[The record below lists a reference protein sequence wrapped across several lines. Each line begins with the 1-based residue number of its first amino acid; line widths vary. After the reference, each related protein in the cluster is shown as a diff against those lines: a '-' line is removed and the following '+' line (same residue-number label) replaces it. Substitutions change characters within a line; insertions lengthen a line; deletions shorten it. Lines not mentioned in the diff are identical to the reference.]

1 MKVPPSVI
9 YARERDQNDELSD
22 YRNRF
27 VIEDPNLI
35 YLDGSSLGRLPV
47 SSLNLV
53 NDLVRNQWGD
63 RLIRSWNESWMD
75 LSRRIGSKISRLIG
89 ANPDEVVIADS
100 TSVNLFKLF
109 VGALKYN
116 APRRKI
122 ITDNVNFPSDLYI
135 LKAAA
140 EITGTDF
147 EIISLPPT
155 DEFSVSLDTFEEV
168 IDEDTALVSLSHIM
182 YKSSYMYDVASITEL
197 AHRYGALMLWDFSH
211 SVGAVPLNCQAD
223 GVDLAVG
230 STYKYLNGG
239 PGSPAFLYVRENL
252 QSQLVN
258 PLSGWFSHKE
268 QFLFDLDYEPATN
281 INRFLTGTPSIIS
294 LALIEPGVDLIL
306 EAGMDKIRKKAESQ
320 SEYMIEL
327 WEEILEPLGYA
338 LNSPREVRHRGSHVS
353 FGHPDGYRIEQAV
366 RDEKAVIS
374 DFRMPDNLRF
384 GITPLYTTYEE
395 LYTAVR
401 ALEEITQSK
410 SYEKYSTKI
419 TGVT

>member
-1 MKVPPSVI
+1 
-9 YARERDQNDELSD
+9 
-22 YRNRF
+22 
-27 VIEDPNLI
+27 
-35 YLDGSSLGRLPV
+35 
-47 SSLNLV
+47 
-53 NDLVRNQWGD
+53 
-63 RLIRSWNESWMD
+63 MD
-75 LSRRIGSKISRLIG
+75 LSRRIGGKISRIIG
-89 ANPDEVVIADS
+89 ADPDEVVIADS

-155 DEFSVSLDTFEEV
+155 DEFSVNLDTFEEV

-182 YKSSYMYDVASITEL
+182 YKSSYMYDIASITKL

-211 SVGAVPLNCQAD
+211 SVGAVPLNCQDD

-239 PGSPAFLYVRENL
+239 PGAPAFLYIRENL

-268 QFLFDLDYEPATN
+268 QFLFDLDYVPANN

-306 EAGMDKIRKKAESQ
+306 EAGIDKIRKKAESQ

-338 LNSPREVRHRGSHVS
+338 LNSPREVSHRGSHVS

-395 LYTAVR
+395 LYMAVR

>member
-1 MKVPPSVI
+1 MKI
-9 YARERDQNDELSD
+9 GFA
-22 YRNRF
+22 F
-27 VIEDPNLI
+27 
-35 YLDGSSLGRLPV
+35 SS
-47 SSLNLV
+47 
-53 NDLVRNQWGD
+53 
-63 RLIRSWNESWMD
+63 
-75 LSRRIGSKISRLIG
+75 
-89 ANPDEVVIADS
+89 
-100 TSVNLFKLF
+100 
-109 VGALKYN
+109 
-116 APRRKI
+116 
-122 ITDNVNFPSDLYI
+122 
-135 LKAAA
+135 
-140 EITGTDF
+140 
-147 EIISLPPT
+147 
-155 DEFSVSLDTFEEV
+155 
-168 IDEDTALVSLSHIM
+168 
-182 YKSSYMYDVASITEL
+182 
-197 AHRYGALMLWDFSH
+197 
-211 SVGAVPLNCQAD
+211 
-223 GVDLAVG
+223 
-230 STYKYLNGG
+230 
-239 PGSPAFLYVRENL
+239 
-252 QSQLVN
+252 
-258 PLSGWFSHKE
+258 
-268 QFLFDLDYEPATN
+268 TN

>member
-1 MKVPPSVI
+1 MKVGPSII
-9 YARERDQNDELSD
+9 YALERDQNDELSD

-47 SSLNLV
+47 SSLHLV

-63 RLIRSWNESWMD
+63 RLIRSWNENWMD
-75 LSRRIGSKISRLIG
+75 LSRRIGGKISRIIG

-155 DEFSVSLDTFEEV
+155 DEFSVNLDTFEEV

-182 YKSSYMYDVASITEL
+182 YKSSYMYDIASITKL

-211 SVGAVPLNCQAD
+211 SVGAVPLNCQDD

-239 PGSPAFLYVRENL
+239 PGAPAFLYIRENL

-268 QFLFDLDYEPATN
+268 QFLFDLDYVPANN

-306 EAGMDKIRKKAESQ
+306 EAGIDKIRKKAESQ

-327 WEEILEPLGYA
+327 WEEILEPLGYS
-338 LNSPREVRHRGSHVS
+338 LNSPREVSHRGSHVS

-395 LYTAVR
+395 LYMAVR

>member
-27 VIEDPNLI
+27 EIEDPNLI

-140 EITGTDF
+140 EITGTNF

-155 DEFSVSLDTFEEV
+155 DEFSVSLDTFEKV

-211 SVGAVPLNCQAD
+211 SVGAVPLNCQ
-223 GVDLAVG
+223 
-230 STYKYLNGG
+230 
-239 PGSPAFLYVRENL
+239 
-252 QSQLVN
+252 
-258 PLSGWFSHKE
+258 
-268 QFLFDLDYEPATN
+268 
-281 INRFLTGTPSIIS
+281 
-294 LALIEPGVDLIL
+294 
-306 EAGMDKIRKKAESQ
+306 
-320 SEYMIEL
+320 
-327 WEEILEPLGYA
+327 
-338 LNSPREVRHRGSHVS
+338 
-353 FGHPDGYRIEQAV
+353 
-366 RDEKAVIS
+366 
-374 DFRMPDNLRF
+374 
-384 GITPLYTTYEE
+384 
-395 LYTAVR
+395 
-401 ALEEITQSK
+401 
-410 SYEKYSTKI
+410 
-419 TGVT
+419 

>member
-1 MKVPPSVI
+1 MPPSVI

-27 VIEDPNLI
+27 EIEDPNLI

-75 LSRRIGSKISRLIG
+75 LSQRIGSKISRLIG

-155 DEFSVSLDTFEEV
+155 DEFSVSLDTFEKV
-168 IDEDTALVSLSHIM
+168 IDE
-182 YKSSYMYDVASITEL
+182 
-197 AHRYGALMLWDFSH
+197 
-211 SVGAVPLNCQAD
+211 
-223 GVDLAVG
+223 
-230 STYKYLNGG
+230 
-239 PGSPAFLYVRENL
+239 
-252 QSQLVN
+252 
-258 PLSGWFSHKE
+258 
-268 QFLFDLDYEPATN
+268 
-281 INRFLTGTPSIIS
+281 
-294 LALIEPGVDLIL
+294 
-306 EAGMDKIRKKAESQ
+306 
-320 SEYMIEL
+320 
-327 WEEILEPLGYA
+327 
-338 LNSPREVRHRGSHVS
+338 
-353 FGHPDGYRIEQAV
+353 
-366 RDEKAVIS
+366 
-374 DFRMPDNLRF
+374 
-384 GITPLYTTYEE
+384 
-395 LYTAVR
+395 
-401 ALEEITQSK
+401 
-410 SYEKYSTKI
+410 
-419 TGVT
+419 